1 MPGMGGGPAPKP
13 RNARARRNHDF
24 APQMELQFEPG
35 EAPELPTSWVDEDG
49 VKRRVNWSPL
59 TLDWW
64 DRWRRSPQAQIF
76 SESDWNSLLIA
87 AFVADKFHKT
97 FKVQYAAE
105 LRQREA
111 AFGATPIDRL
121 RLRMSWREDA
131 ERGFKASEAE
141 QKRREKETKDRY
153 GSIHAVKDE
162 TA

>member
-1 MPGMGGGPAPKP
+1 MAGMGAAPKP
-13 RNARARRNHDF
+13 RNARARRNADL
-24 APQMELQFEPG
+24 APQMELVFEAG
-35 EAPELPTSWVDEDG
+35 EPPELPTQWIDDEG
-49 VKRRVNWSPL
+49 ELREVKWSQL

-64 DRWRRSPQAQIF
+64 DRWCRSPQARIF

-87 AFVADKFHKT
+87 AFVADRFHKT

-121 RLRMSWREDA
+121 RLRMTWREDA

-141 QKRREKETKDRY
+141 QRRRAKETQDRY
-153 GSIHAVKDE
+153 GSIHVVKDE